1 MASSVFTCTGALGT
15 PAEWGPS
22 LESIHRISLKVDLC
36 EGNKIISF
44 KEFIS
49 PEPVGG
55 PQKEKKYPGAL
66 GTCPVC
72 PVVKT
77 ALGWR
82 NKTAELMASVGQK
95 RPKYIISDSDT
106 IEA

>member
-55 PQKEKKYPGAL
+55 RQKEKKISGGPGHV
-66 GTCPVC
+66 P
-72 PVVKT
+72 
-77 ALGWR
+77 
-82 NKTAELMASVGQK
+82 SVPSG
-95 RPKYIISDSDT
+95 
-106 IEA
+106 